1 MNGEINKGRINWS
14 TLIISTLV
22 IFLAIVSGYYRP
34 HGVNFSSY
42 AENEEKTSSVSILVV
57 GDVMLDRNVRN
68 IINKIGFDKFFAGVR
83 DMVETPDIAVANLEG
98 TFTTNPSITASL
110 VSKELQF
117 TFDPALS
124 SALADLGFDVMGLA
138 NNHSYNF
145 GKNGLES
152 TRRYIGSAG
161 MLYYG
166 DPFNKDEIS
175 TVITKNNIRIAF
187 IGFHEFYYS
196 NFDKVM
202 SEIARL
208 RKDVDVIIISPH
220 WGIEYQK
227 EPTIEMVNW
236 AHQFI
241 DQGADIVIGAHP
253 HIVGNTEIYKDKKIY
268 YSLGNFVFDQYF
280 SKATMEGLAVVL
292 DIEKKGDK
300 FNINYTDIPIVVDR
314 EGVRVN
320 R

>member
-14 TLIISTLV
+14 TLIISAFV
-22 IFLAIVSGYYRP
+22 IFLAIAFGYYKPR
-34 HGVNFSSY
+34 GMNFSSY
-42 AENEEKTSSVSILVV
+42 VAHEEKTTSISVLVV

-68 IINKIGFDKFFAGVR
+68 IINKIGFDKFFAGVK
-83 DMVETPDIAVANLEG
+83 DMVATPDIAAANLEG
-98 TFTTNPSITASL
+98 TFTTNPSVTASL
-110 VSKELQF
+110 VSKELKF

-124 SALADLGFDVMGLA
+124 SALADLGFDIMGLA

-145 GKNGLES
+145 GMTGLES

-161 MLYYG
+161 MMYYG

-175 TVITKNNIRIAF
+175 TVITKNGIRVAF

-208 RKDVDVIIISPH
+208 RSEVDIIIVSPH

-227 EPTIEMVNW
+227 NPTVEMVNW

-241 DQGADIVIGAHP
+241 DQGADVVIGAHP
-253 HIVGNTEIYKDKKIY
+253 HIVGNTEVYRDKKIY

-280 SKATMEGLAVVL
+280 SKATMEGLAVIL

-300 FNINYTDIPIVVDR
+300 FNINYNDIPVVVDR
-314 EGVRVN
+314 DGVRVQ
-320 R
+320 